1 MGQISGS
8 SPGGRLR
15 SFGYAFSGIGT
26 LIRSQPNA
34 RVHAAATAIVMVGGF
49 LLGLSRLEWCVVVL
63 TVAAVWTA
71 EALNT
76 ALECLAD
83 AASPEFHPLVKKA
96 KDVAAGGVL
105 VTALGSVVV
114 GLLVFGP
121 RLLFLLKK

>member
-1 MGQISGS
+1 MGQAPSS
-8 SPGGRLR
+8 SPGSRLR
-15 SFGYAFSGIGT
+15 SFGYAFSGIRT
-26 LIRSQPNA
+26 LIISQPNA
-34 RVHAAATAIVMVGGF
+34 RLHAAATAIVMAGAF
-49 LLGLSRLEWCVVVL
+49 ILGLSRVEWCIIIL

-76 ALECLAD
+76 ALEYLAD

-105 VTALGSVVV
+105 VTALGSAIV

>member
-34 RVHAAATAIVMVGGF
+34 RVHAAATAIVMAGGF

>member
-1 MGQISGS
+1 MGQTPGS

-15 SFGYAFSGIGT
+15 SFGYVFSGIRI
-26 LIRSQPNA
+26 LIISQPNA
-34 RVHAAATAIVMVGGF
+34 RIHAAATAIVMAGAF
-49 LLGLSRLEWCVVVL
+49 LLGLSWMEWCVIVL

-76 ALECLAD
+76 ALEYLAD

-105 VTALGSVVV
+105 VTALGSVIV
-114 GLLVFGP
+114 GFLVFGP

>member
-1 MGQISGS
+1 MGQTSGS

-15 SFGYAFSGIGT
+15 SFGYAFSGIRT
-26 LIRSQPNA
+26 LIMSQPNA
-34 RVHAAATAIVMVGGF
+34 RIHAAATVIVMAGAF
-49 LLGLSRLEWCVVVL
+49 ILGLSRLEWCVIIL
-63 TVAAVWTA
+63 AVAAVWAA

-76 ALECLAD
+76 ALEYLAD

-121 RLLFLLKK
+121 RILSVLKN